1 MTTNVSQLILYSG
14 ALLILFLTPGPV
26 WIAIIAR
33 TVSGG
38 FKSGIALVFGVFLGD
53 LLWPFIVYG
62 AMGVITSFYANI
74 FALLPYAASLIL
86 IFMGFQIASSS
97 SNRLE
102 SNDKLTKAGFLAG
115 ISAGLLTVIANPKA
129 ALFYFTVLPSF
140 FDTTEITIL
149 DLFLISSVSCITP
162 AIGNT
167 LIIYF
172 LLKVRLFLSSAQSI
186 RITNIIAGLSLISVG
201 LLIGIFY
208 K

>member
-1 MTTNVSQLILYSG
+1 MTISVSQLILYSG

-62 AMGVITSFYANI
+62 AIGAITSIYADI
-74 FALLPYAASLIL
+74 FALLPYAAALLL
-86 IFMGFQIASSS
+86 IFMGFQVAFSS
-97 SNRLE
+97 SNQLK
-102 SNDKLTKAGFLAG
+102 SNDKLTKAGFFAG

-140 FDTTEITIL
+140 FSTSKITIL
-149 DLFLISSVSCITP
+149 DLILISGVSCITP

-167 LIIYF
+167 LIIFF
-172 LLKVRLFLSSAQSI
+172 LLKIRLFLSSTHSI
-186 RITNIIAGLSLISVG
+186 RITNIIAGLLLISVG

-208 K
+208 E